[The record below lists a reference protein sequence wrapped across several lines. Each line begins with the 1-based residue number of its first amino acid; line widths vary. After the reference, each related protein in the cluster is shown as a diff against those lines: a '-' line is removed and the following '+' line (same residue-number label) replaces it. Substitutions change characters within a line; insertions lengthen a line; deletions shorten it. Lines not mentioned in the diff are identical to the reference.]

1 MFTLHPTRLSNIS
14 ATNTGIRHPCGLTEN
29 QAIAGLETRIDGSAH
44 ARRFYKH
51 CLRLKI
57 PPSGNNH
64 PKNQKPRDPEGD
76 TAGRTFAFKPTCLQ
90 SDYQTDNRFATT
102 LLDRFIQPF
111 GGGHVGYVSDRSSFV
126 RIAHTTQGCKRFF
139 RFFRPNAD
147 ACGTGF
153 EAARTAQA

>member
-1 MFTLHPTRLSNIS
+1 VFTLHPTRLSNIS

-29 QAIAGLETRIDGSAH
+29 QAIAGLENRIDGSAY

-102 LLDRFIQPF
+102 CSMFFCSALFRAARL
-111 GGGHVGYVSDRSSFV
+111 VCCVSYRSSFV
-126 RIAHTTQGCKRFF
+126 RITHTTPGCKRFVH
-139 RFFRPNAD
+139 FFL
-147 ACGTGF
+147 
-153 EAARTAQA
+153 E